1 MEKKHRLDGKKVT
14 DNMIHLKIDDLE
26 FYDDAVAL
34 IKSFFPRTE
43 VTTEQEI
50 AESDEISGKDESIII
65 KAWTPQNDGREKRFL
80 HEEFKTELY
89 RQLSKLTGR
98 TLPWGKLTGV
108 RPSKIAVGMLEEGY
122 DDSKVIE
129 TFRDVHFVSEN
140 KAKLALQVAHKELD
154 ILERID
160 YRKGYSLYIGIPFCP
175 TTCLYCSFTSYP
187 LEVWKDRV
195 EDYLQALFKEIDY
208 VSGKLEGKRPDTV
221 YFGGGTP
228 TTLSEDQLDRLLDK
242 VKKSFNVSASCE
254 FTVEAGR
261 PDSITAG
268 KLKVLKKHG
277 VQRISI
283 NPQTMN
289 QETLDIIGRRH
300 TVEQVI
306 EAFAMAR
313 QCGFDNINVDLIMG
327 LPGEDEEKIRHTL
340 DEVKKLRP
348 ESLTVHSLAI
358 KRAAALNVWRD
369 KYRAYAL
376 NNTDEIIDSA
386 AACAKDLGMEPYY
399 MYRQKNMAGN
409 FENVGYA
416 IPGMECIYNILIMEE
431 KQSIVAL
438 GAGASTKIVI
448 PKDDGSVRIE
458 RIENVKS
465 VKDYTERID
474 EMLGRKNGP
483 VFEQL
488 MDLIK

>member
-1 MEKKHRLDGKKVT
+1 MDGKKVT

-261 PDSITAG
+261 PDSITSG

-474 EMLGRKNGP
+474 EMLERKKEP

>member
-1 MEKKHRLDGKKVT
+1 MDGKKVT

-43 VTTEQEI
+43 VTTEREI
-50 AESDEISGKDESIII
+50 AENDEISDKDESVII

>member
-1 MEKKHRLDGKKVT
+1 MDGKKVT

>member
-261 PDSITAG
+261 PDSITSG

>member
-1 MEKKHRLDGKKVT
+1 MDGKKVT

-261 PDSITAG
+261 PDSITSG

>member
-1 MEKKHRLDGKKVT
+1 MDGKKVT

-50 AESDEISGKDESIII
+50 AESDEISGKDESVII

-261 PDSITAG
+261 PDSITSG

-474 EMLGRKNGP
+474 EMLERKKEP

>member
-1 MEKKHRLDGKKVT
+1 
-14 DNMIHLKIDDLE
+14 MIHLKIDDLE

-474 EMLGRKNGP
+474 EMLERKKGP

>member
-1 MEKKHRLDGKKVT
+1 MDGKKVT

-289 QETLDIIGRRH
+289 QETLDIIGRKH

-358 KRAAALNVWRD
+358 KRAAALNVWRE

-474 EMLGRKNGP
+474 EMLERKNGP